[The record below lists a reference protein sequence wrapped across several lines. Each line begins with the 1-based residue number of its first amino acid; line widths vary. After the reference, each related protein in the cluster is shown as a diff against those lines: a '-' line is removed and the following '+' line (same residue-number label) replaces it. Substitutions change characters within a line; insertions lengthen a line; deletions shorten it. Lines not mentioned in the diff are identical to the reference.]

1 MAESKKRKTAP
12 TQELFK
18 QVMQAL
24 ERIEER
30 VASIETQ
37 QTLTNAA
44 WQRQG
49 KVVEEV
55 NKRCM
60 DKLGIKCP
68 LIYDDDTEDGTNEDT
83 KE

>member
-49 KVVEEV
+49 KVIEEV

-68 LIYDDDTEDGTNEDT
+68 LLDEDDEDNGSDQDQ